1 MLAGMALCVC
11 AGDFAAPALGPVAF
25 RRDRIPLNV
34 DAMAGLSQNLE
45 MLARALPGKAPAQRQ
60 TAARMLALALVL
72 DPANAR
78 ARELLAIY
86 QKGRHKPQAD
96 AVKLRNGLAK
106 TWQLVAW
113 LETPEAG
120 QDGQA
125 LANCLKDVLVI
136 SDPKH
141 PQAAAWREAGE
152 KGAWAGWIPGLEA
165 YGALRTTAGDGME
178 IRPAAEGGIPLEKA
192 RVRTVLWCKPIK
204 DERAGWELGPA
215 LLRMTATKD
224 ENAAFSIVLG
234 SGEMESQL
242 APQARMLENLLAA
255 QNDPVPHGVRVQIA
269 CREYEQAPPS
279 GMRQSCTA
287 AAAVLAS
294 AAVTGREPEAYIIGQ
309 VDESGAFD
317 PSAEF
322 WDELQALYTGKGRR
336 LILPAAAA
344 DWLPSL
350 LAMENPGFFM
360 GYEVLLAEDFRQLLD
375 LSAKTPEGEV
385 AVAMEKFREIRERV
399 GTQDVSSYLENRF
412 VVQRLEEL
420 AESAP
425 FHASAAMLL
434 AQAKDTRPTLV
445 KREVLAAELRRAT
458 SPMVWIAGHSGE
470 DFSDEEIKKLG
481 ETHDLCR
488 PGIDRMER
496 YAEKTDLD
504 LLERA
509 RAVVLSLRNLAR
521 GENSHVRGGV
531 RTARAD
537 FVRLYAELAEDLG
550 ANAAAEL
557 EFPER

>member
-1 MLAGMALCVC
+1 
-11 AGDFAAPALGPVAF
+11 
-25 RRDRIPLNV
+25 
-34 DAMAGLSQNLE
+34 
-45 MLARALPGKAPAQRQ
+45 
-60 TAARMLALALVL
+60 
-72 DPANAR
+72 
-78 ARELLAIY
+78 
-86 QKGRHKPQAD
+86 
-96 AVKLRNGLAK
+96 
-106 TWQLVAW
+106 
-113 LETPEAG
+113 
-120 QDGQA
+120 
-125 LANCLKDVLVI
+125 
-136 SDPKH
+136 
-141 PQAAAWREAGE
+141 
-152 KGAWAGWIPGLEA
+152 
-165 YGALRTTAGDGME
+165 
-178 IRPAAEGGIPLEKA
+178 
-192 RVRTVLWCKPIK
+192 
-204 DERAGWELGPA
+204 
-215 LLRMTATKD
+215 MTATKD

-425 FHASAAMLL
+425 FHASAAILL

-458 SPMVWIAGHSGE
+458 SPMAWIAGHSGE